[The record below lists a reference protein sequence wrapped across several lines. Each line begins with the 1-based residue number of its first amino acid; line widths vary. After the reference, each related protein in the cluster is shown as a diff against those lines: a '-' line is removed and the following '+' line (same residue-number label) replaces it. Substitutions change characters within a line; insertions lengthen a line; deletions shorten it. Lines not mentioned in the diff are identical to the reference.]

1 MTNTTAAKTVILTR
15 REVFSAS
22 HRLYSDKL
30 TPEQNKEIYGKC
42 INQHG
47 HNYTLEVSVR
57 GKLNADTGMFL
68 NISELKQ
75 IIKEE
80 VMDRMDH
87 KNLEVDVKEFEGV
100 VTTTENLCVVIFQ
113 LLQKRLNE
121 LLYEVKILETENN
134 FVIYR
139 GE

>member
-1 MTNTTAAKTVILTR
+1 MASKVVILTR

-22 HRLYSDKL
+22 HRLYSEHL
-30 TPEQNKEIYGKC
+30 TEEENKATYGKC

-57 GKLNADTGMFL
+57 GKLNEKTGMFI
-68 NISELKQ
+68 NATELKQ

-80 VMDRMDH
+80 IMDRMDH
-87 KNLEVDVKEFEGV
+87 KNLEVDVKEFQGV
-100 VTTTENLCVVIFQ
+100 VTTTENLCVVIYE
-113 LLQKRLNE
+113 LLAKRLGE

-134 FVIYR
+134 YVIYR
-139 GE
+139 GDSS